1 MTMRRA
7 AMAASSGGNGEIP
20 FHWVAMASQRV
31 VPGRA
36 LDYNDRSPG
45 GCGLQGSLMSQYK
58 ISSVAAVWL
67 SLFGGMLAQVALAQQ
82 SRSDSPQLEEI
93 MVTAEKRESTVQTT
107 PISLTAVSGA
117 GISGRGLTDLG
128 KPGQSGSRVSI
139 GQRRPRNG

>member
-1 MTMRRA
+1 MRAA
-7 AMAASSGGNGEIP
+7 AMAASSGRNGEIP
-20 FHWVAMASQRV
+20 FHWLVMASQRV

-36 LDYNDRSPG
+36 LDYNHRSPR

-107 PISLTAVSGA
+107 PISLTAASGPGNPGPALTSLSDLRPSGA
-117 GISGRGLTDLG
+117 AGAM
-128 KPGQSGSRVSI
+128 
-139 GQRRPRNG
+139 